1 MDNLEKAKVMRAKE
15 SFATTKEYSSHSY
28 ITTENRKKARKLNDV
43 LPSKFELRTPQSY
56 QTDLTS
62 LKKGK
67 DSRSIKEDSVF
78 NQLPFFH
85 VCQLGAIPPC
95 VSHDAYQGKIIFDLK
110 DAARTL
116 AVQGII
122 LMTMTT

>member
-15 SFATTKEYSSHSY
+15 SFATTKEFSSHSY
-28 ITTENRKKARKLNDV
+28 ITTENRKKARKLDDI
-43 LPSKFELRTPQSY
+43 LPSKFEKRTPQSY

-62 LKKGK
+62 LKKKK

-85 VCQLGAIPPC
+85 VSQLGAIPPC
-95 VSHDAYQGKIIFDLK
+95 VSHDAYQGKIIMRKPIFKICCISL
-110 DAARTL
+110 
-116 AVQGII
+116 
-122 LMTMTT
+122 